1 MGLVGRAASFGKA
14 ALSKL
19 TSFEAVVKPREI
31 ESDISSLNR
40 KIQYFVDHNLSL
52 LSITTL

>member
-31 ESDISSLNR
+31 ESD
-40 KIQYFVDHNLSL
+40 HL
-52 LSITTL
+52 LTEQKNPILC